1 MWPPEGGEDDA
12 LLQRLLGLHL
22 ARDVGEAAALARLYH
37 LAHHDL
43 RENIIMSVSNII
55 SFHLTFMNLEESWP
69 AFLLYTEEGMELVLG
84 RGGTTVSE
92 LDRHRLWDRRAGCG
106 V

>member
-43 RENIIMSVSNII
+43 RQYRHVMSGLI
-55 SFHLTFMNLEESWP
+55 SHLATFMNLEESWP

-84 RGGTTVSE
+84 RGGATVSE
-92 LDRHRLWDRRAGCG
+92 LDRQRLWDRRAGCG

>member
-1 MWPPEGGEDDA
+1 MCPPEGGEDDA

-37 LAHHDL
+37 LAHHNL
-43 RENIIMSVSNII
+43 RGNTIMSCQGLLS
-55 SFHLTFMNLEESWP
+55 HLPTFMNLEESWP

-84 RGGTTVSE
+84 RGGATVSE
-92 LDRHRLWDRRAGCG
+92 LDRQRLWDRRAGCG

>member
-1 MWPPEGGEDDA
+1 MHPPEGGEDDA

-37 LAHHDL
+37 LAHNNL
-43 RENIIMSVSNII
+43 RQFRHVMFGLI
-55 SFHLTFMNLEESWP
+55 SHPATFMNLEESWP
-69 AFLLYTEEGMELVLG
+69 AFLLYTEEGMEFVLG

-92 LDRHRLWDRRAGCG
+92 LDRQRLWDRRAG
-106 V
+106 